1 MIIYAARILGSE
13 HYGVFSYAL
22 GLTAL
27 FNIFSDIGLTGIL
40 TRELVKRTEK
50 KEYLATSLAIKLSLV
65 TATTLVIIFASP
77 FFSRIAEAKPIL
89 IIMAL
94 LVAFDGIRNFL
105 LSIFRAQNRMQFE
118 AILEIITEI
127 FITTAGF
134 IVLFKIPSALNFS
147 IGYLI
152 ASTLSLGLTLVF
164 IRTNLNQI
172 FKFFNKDLVWPILRS
187 AWPFAIAG
195 VFGVLM
201 GSIDTV
207 IIGWLLP
214 VVSVGLYAAAQ
225 KPIAMLGIIPGFIY
239 SSLFP
244 FFSRFVHENDNDRL
258 GQLTKK
264 SILASLGL
272 ALPIVVGGIIMAN
285 PMIRV
290 IYGTEY
296 MGAVLTFQVLLF
308 NLILVFPGT
317 ILSGILIAQDKQ
329 GIFIKTGAVGATIN
343 IILDLLLIPIYGIVG
358 SAIATSAVQI
368 VVYSIYFFEVRRTNA
383 LPIWADIRKILL
395 ATLIM
400 ALVTFYMKYLLL
412 SIVLVII
419 VSGLLYFM
427 LLFLFKE
434 ELIND
439 VRSGFKR

>member
-1 MIIYAARILGSE
+1 
-13 HYGVFSYAL
+13 
-22 GLTAL
+22 
-27 FNIFSDIGLTGIL
+27 
-40 TRELVKRTEK
+40 
-50 KEYLATSLAIKLSLV
+50 
-65 TATTLVIIFASP
+65 
-77 FFSRIAEAKPIL
+77 
-89 IIMAL
+89 
-94 LVAFDGIRNFL
+94 
-105 LSIFRAQNRMQFE
+105 
-118 AILEIITEI
+118 
-127 FITTAGF
+127 
-134 IVLFKIPSALNFS
+134 
-147 IGYLI
+147 
-152 ASTLSLGLTLVF
+152 
-164 IRTNLNQI
+164 
-172 FKFFNKDLVWPILRS
+172 
-187 AWPFAIAG
+187 
-195 VFGVLM
+195 
-201 GSIDTV
+201 
-207 IIGWLLP
+207 
-214 VVSVGLYAAAQ
+214 
-225 KPIAMLGIIPGFIY
+225 
-239 SSLFP
+239 
-244 FFSRFVHENDNDRL
+244 VHENDNDRL
-258 GQLTKK
+258 GQLAKK

-296 MGAVLTFQVLLF
+296 MGAVSTFQVLLF

-358 SAIATSAVQI
+358 SAIASSAVQI
-368 VVYSIYFFEVRRTNA
+368 VVYSIYFFEVRRTSA

-412 SIVLVII
+412 PIVLIII

-427 LLFLFKE
+427 LLFLLKE